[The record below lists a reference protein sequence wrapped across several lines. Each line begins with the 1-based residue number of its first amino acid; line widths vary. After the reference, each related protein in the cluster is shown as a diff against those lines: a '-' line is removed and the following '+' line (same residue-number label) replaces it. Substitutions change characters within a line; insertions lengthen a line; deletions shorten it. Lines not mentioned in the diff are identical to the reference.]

1 MIKEIK
7 YFAYLLTIILF
18 FFFIIY
24 HYVSDSNQKKFYRT
38 INNQNNLIDTY
49 SNKLFIFENDTN
61 NIIEYINKNNLKSK
75 KKYKFWNLID
85 ND

>member
-7 YFAYLLTIILF
+7 YFSYLLTIILF

-24 HYVSDSNQKKFYRT
+24 HYISDTYQKKFYRAL
-38 INNQNNLIDTY
+38 NNHDNLIDIY
-49 SNKLFIFENDTN
+49 SNKLSILENDTN
-61 NIIEYINKNNLKSK
+61 NIIEYIDNNNLKSK
-75 KKYKFWNLID
+75 KKYQFWNLIE